1 MKKRVGIAVIA
12 IALLLS
18 GCTVPMPMEILEQ
31 IARSGN
37 RDSAAESPSPEAE
50 SRPEEDAAKL
60 KEKRDSDK
68 QVLVVHGGESEE
80 DSREGSRTGSA
91 VESGDDESGEAD
103 SSYVKGVTTDNGWES
118 EYWNLRFT
126 APEGV
131 FMLSD
136 EGMEAL
142 MGIGEDIVSENYS
155 EKQREY
161 LEMTSLYEMLGTNA
175 EGDANVA
182 VTVEKL
188 MVRGM
193 DTEDYKKAALL
204 HLRMMQE
211 PAYEILDD
219 SGTAEIAGE
228 TFAMVKTR
236 VDSGG
241 EYFQDYYFRVS
252 GDRAL
257 IITITYAE
265 ATSEQAAA
273 IFDGFGACP

>member
-1 MKKRVGIAVIA
+1 MKKRIGIAVIA

-37 RDSAAESPSPEAE
+37 RDSAAESPSPETE
-50 SRPEEDAAKL
+50 SRPEEDATKL
-60 KEKRDSDK
+60 KEKRDNDK
-68 QVLVVHGGESEE
+68 QALVVHGGESEE
-80 DSREGSRTGSA
+80 DSGEGSRTGSA

-118 EYWNLRFT
+118 EYWNLCFT

-142 MGIGEDIVSENYS
+142 MGIGEDIISENYS

-211 PAYEILDD
+211 PVYEILDD

-228 TFAMVKTR
+228 TFAVVNTR

-273 IFDGFGACP
+273 LLGGFDVCP

>member
-1 MKKRVGIAVIA
+1 MKKRIGIAVIA

-37 RDSAAESPSPEAE
+37 RDSAAESPSPETE
-50 SRPEEDAAKL
+50 SWPEEDATKL
-60 KEKRDSDK
+60 KEKRDNDK

-80 DSREGSRTGSA
+80 DSGEGSRTGSA

-118 EYWNLRFT
+118 EYWNLCFT

-204 HLRMMQE
+204 HLRMMQD
-211 PAYEILDD
+211 PVYEILED

-228 TFAMVKTR
+228 TFAVVNTR

-273 IFDGFGACP
+273 LLGGFDVCP

>member
-1 MKKRVGIAVIA
+1 MKKRIGIAVIA

-50 SRPEEDAAKL
+50 SRPEEGSTKL
-60 KEKRDSDK
+60 KEKRDNDK

-118 EYWNLRFT
+118 EYWNLCFT

-142 MGIGEDIVSENYS
+142 MGIGEDIISENYS

-211 PAYEILDD
+211 PVYEILDD

-228 TFAMVKTR
+228 TFAVVNTR

-273 IFDGFGACP
+273 LLGGFDVCP

>member
-1 MKKRVGIAVIA
+1 MKKRIGIAVIA

-80 DSREGSRTGSA
+80 DSGEGRRTGSA

-103 SSYVKGVTTDNGWES
+103 SAYVKGVTTDNGWES

-142 MGIGEDIVSENYS
+142 MGIGEDIISENYS

>member
-1 MKKRVGIAVIA
+1 MKKRIGIAVVA

-37 RDSAAESPSPEAE
+37 RDSAEESPSPEAE
-50 SRPEEDAAKL
+50 SRPEEDATKL
-60 KEKRDSDK
+60 KEKRDNDK

-80 DSREGSRTGSA
+80 DSGEGSRTGSA

-118 EYWNLRFT
+118 EYWNLCFT

-142 MGIGEDIVSENYS
+142 MGIGEDIISENYS

-204 HLRMMQE
+204 HLRMIQE
-211 PAYEILDD
+211 PVYEILDD

-228 TFAMVKTR
+228 TFAVVNTR

-241 EYFQDYYFRVS
+241 EYYQDYYFRVS

-273 IFDGFGACP
+273 LLGGFDVCP

>member
-12 IALLLS
+12 IVLLLS
-18 GCTVPMPMEILEQ
+18 GCTVPMPTEILEQ

-50 SRPEEDAAKL
+50 SQPEEDAAKL

-80 DSREGSRTGSA
+80 DSGEGRRTGSA

-103 SSYVKGVTTDNGWES
+103 SAYVKGVTTDNGWES
-118 EYWNLRFT
+118 EYWNLCFT

-142 MGIGEDIVSENYS
+142 MGIGEDIISENYS

-211 PAYEILDD
+211 PVYEILDD

-228 TFAMVKTR
+228 TFAVVNTR

>member
-1 MKKRVGIAVIA
+1 MKKRIGIAVIA

-37 RDSAAESPSPEAE
+37 RDSAAESPSPETE
-50 SRPEEDAAKL
+50 SRPEEGSTKL
-60 KEKRDSDK
+60 KEKRDNDK

-80 DSREGSRTGSA
+80 DSGEGSRTGSA

-118 EYWNLRFT
+118 EYWNLCFT

-142 MGIGEDIVSENYS
+142 MGIGEDIISENYS

-211 PAYEILDD
+211 PVYEILDD

-228 TFAMVKTR
+228 TFAVVNTR

-273 IFDGFGACP
+273 LLGGFDVCP

>member
-1 MKKRVGIAVIA
+1 MKKRIGIAVIA

-37 RDSAAESPSPEAE
+37 RDSAAESPSPETE
-50 SRPEEDAAKL
+50 SRPEEGSTKL
-60 KEKRDSDK
+60 KEKRDNDK

-103 SSYVKGVTTDNGWES
+103 SAYVKGVTTDNGWES

-142 MGIGEDIVSENYS
+142 MGIGEDIISENYS

-211 PAYEILDD
+211 PVYEILDD

-228 TFAMVKTR
+228 TFAVVNTR

-273 IFDGFGACP
+273 LLGGFDVCP

>member
-1 MKKRVGIAVIA
+1 MKKRIGIAVIA

-37 RDSAAESPSPEAE
+37 RDSAAESPSPETE
-50 SRPEEDAAKL
+50 SRPEEGATKL
-60 KEKRDSDK
+60 KEKRDNDK

-142 MGIGEDIVSENYS
+142 MGIGEDIISENYS

-204 HLRMMQE
+204 HLRMMQD
-211 PAYEILDD
+211 PVYEILED

-228 TFAMVKTR
+228 TFAVVNTR

-273 IFDGFGACP
+273 LLGGFDVCP

>member
-1 MKKRVGIAVIA
+1 MKKKIGIAVIA

-37 RDSAAESPSPEAE
+37 RDSAAESPSPETE
-50 SRPEEDAAKL
+50 SRPEEGATKL
-60 KEKRDSDK
+60 KEKRDNDK

-80 DSREGSRTGSA
+80 DSGEGSRTGSA

-142 MGIGEDIVSENYS
+142 MGIGEDIISENYS

-211 PAYEILDD
+211 PVYEILDD

-228 TFAMVKTR
+228 TFAVVNTR

-241 EYFQDYYFRVS
+241 EYYQDYYFRVS

-273 IFDGFGACP
+273 LLGGFDVCP

>member
-1 MKKRVGIAVIA
+1 MKKRIGIAVIA

-37 RDSAAESPSPEAE
+37 RDSAAESPSPETE
-50 SRPEEDAAKL
+50 SRPEEGSTKL
-60 KEKRDSDK
+60 KEKRDNDK

-80 DSREGSRTGSA
+80 DSGEGSRTGSA

-103 SSYVKGVTTDNGWES
+103 SAYVKGVTTDNGWES
-118 EYWNLRFT
+118 EYWNLCFT

-142 MGIGEDIVSENYS
+142 MGIGEDIISENYS

-211 PAYEILDD
+211 PVYEILDD

-228 TFAMVKTR
+228 TFAVVNTR

-273 IFDGFGACP
+273 LLGGFDVCP

>member
-1 MKKRVGIAVIA
+1 MKKKIGIAVIA

-37 RDSAAESPSPEAE
+37 RDSAAESPSPETE
-50 SRPEEDAAKL
+50 SRPEEGATKL
-60 KEKRDSDK
+60 KEKRDNDK

-80 DSREGSRTGSA
+80 DSGEGSRTGSA

-142 MGIGEDIVSENYS
+142 MGIGEDIISENYS

-204 HLRMMQE
+204 HLRMMQD
-211 PAYEILDD
+211 PVYEILDD

-228 TFAMVKTR
+228 TFAVVNTR

-273 IFDGFGACP
+273 LLGGFDVCP

>member
-1 MKKRVGIAVIA
+1 MKKRIGIAVIA

-37 RDSAAESPSPEAE
+37 RDSAAESPSPETE
-50 SRPEEDAAKL
+50 SRPEEGATKL
-60 KEKRDSDK
+60 KEKRDNDK
-68 QVLVVHGGESEE
+68 QALVVHGGESEE
-80 DSREGSRTGSA
+80 DSGEGSRTGSA

-118 EYWNLRFT
+118 EYWNLCFT

-142 MGIGEDIVSENYS
+142 MGIGEDIISENYS

-211 PAYEILDD
+211 PVYEILDD

-228 TFAMVKTR
+228 TFAVVNTR

-273 IFDGFGACP
+273 LLGGFDVCP

>member
-1 MKKRVGIAVIA
+1 MKKRIGIAVVA

-37 RDSAAESPSPEAE
+37 RDSAAESPSPETE
-50 SRPEEDAAKL
+50 SRPEEGATKL
-60 KEKRDSDK
+60 KEKRDNDK

-103 SSYVKGVTTDNGWES
+103 SAYVKGVTTDNGWES

-142 MGIGEDIVSENYS
+142 MGIGEDIISENYS

-204 HLRMMQE
+204 HLRMIQE
-211 PAYEILDD
+211 PVYEILDD

-228 TFAMVKTR
+228 TFAVVNTR

-241 EYFQDYYFRVS
+241 EYYQDYYFRVS

-273 IFDGFGACP
+273 LLGGFDVCP

>member
-1 MKKRVGIAVIA
+1 MKKRIGIAVIA

-37 RDSAAESPSPEAE
+37 RDSAEESPSPEAE
-50 SRPEEDAAKL
+50 SRPEEDATKL
-60 KEKRDSDK
+60 KEKRDNDK

-80 DSREGSRTGSA
+80 DSEEGRQTGSA

-118 EYWNLRFT
+118 EYWNLCFT

-142 MGIGEDIVSENYS
+142 MGIGEDIISENYS

-204 HLRMMQE
+204 HLRMMQD
-211 PAYEILDD
+211 PVYEILED

-228 TFAMVKTR
+228 TFAVVNTR

>member
-1 MKKRVGIAVIA
+1 MKKRIGIAVIA

-37 RDSAAESPSPEAE
+37 RDSAAESPSPETE
-50 SRPEEDAAKL
+50 SRPEEGATKL
-60 KEKRDSDK
+60 KEKRDNDK

-80 DSREGSRTGSA
+80 DSEEGRQTGSA

-103 SSYVKGVTTDNGWES
+103 SAYVKGVTTDNGWES

-142 MGIGEDIVSENYS
+142 MGIGEDIISENYS

>member
-1 MKKRVGIAVIA
+1 MKKRIGIAVIA

-37 RDSAAESPSPEAE
+37 RDSAAESPSPETE
-50 SRPEEDAAKL
+50 SRPEEDATKL
-60 KEKRDSDK
+60 KEKRDNDK

-80 DSREGSRTGSA
+80 DSGEGSRTGSA

-118 EYWNLRFT
+118 EYWNLCFT

-142 MGIGEDIVSENYS
+142 MGIGEDIISENYS

-204 HLRMMQE
+204 HLRMMQD
-211 PAYEILDD
+211 PVYEILED

-228 TFAMVKTR
+228 TFAVVNTR

-273 IFDGFGACP
+273 LLGGFDVCP

>member
-1 MKKRVGIAVIA
+1 MKKRIGIAVIA

-37 RDSAAESPSPEAE
+37 RDSAAESPSPETE
-50 SRPEEDAAKL
+50 SRPEEGATKL
-60 KEKRDSDK
+60 KEKRDNDK

-80 DSREGSRTGSA
+80 DSEEGRQTGSA

-118 EYWNLRFT
+118 EYWNLCFT

-142 MGIGEDIVSENYS
+142 MGIGEDIISENYS

-204 HLRMMQE
+204 HLRMMQD
-211 PAYEILDD
+211 PVYEILED

-228 TFAMVKTR
+228 TFAVVNTR

>member
-12 IALLLS
+12 IVLLLS

-31 IARSGN
+31 IARNGN

-60 KEKRDSDK
+60 KEKRDNDK
-68 QVLVVHGGESEE
+68 QVLVVHGGESEG
-80 DSREGSRTGSA
+80 DSGRNRRTGSA

-103 SSYVKGVTTDNGWES
+103 SAYVKGITTDNGWES

-142 MGIGEDIVSENYS
+142 MGIGEDIISENYS

-211 PAYEILDD
+211 PVYEILDD

-273 IFDGFGACP
+273 LFDGFDVCP

>member
-1 MKKRVGIAVIA
+1 MKKRIGIAVIA

-80 DSREGSRTGSA
+80 DSGEGRRTGSA

-103 SSYVKGVTTDNGWES
+103 SAYVKGVTTDNGWES

-142 MGIGEDIVSENYS
+142 MGIGEDIISENYS

-188 MVRGM
+188 MVR
-193 DTEDYKKAALL
+193 AW
-204 HLRMMQE
+204 
-211 PAYEILDD
+211 
-219 SGTAEIAGE
+219 
-228 TFAMVKTR
+228 TR
-236 VDSGG
+236 RTTKRPRSC
-241 EYFQDYYFRVS
+241 
-252 GDRAL
+252 
-257 IITITYAE
+257 T
-265 ATSEQAAA
+265 
-273 IFDGFGACP
+273 

>member
-1 MKKRVGIAVIA
+1 MKKRIGIAVVA

-37 RDSAAESPSPEAE
+37 RDSAAESPSPETE
-50 SRPEEDAAKL
+50 SRPEEGATKL
-60 KEKRDSDK
+60 KEKRDNDK

-80 DSREGSRTGSA
+80 DSEEGRQTGSA

-118 EYWNLRFT
+118 EYWNLCFT

-142 MGIGEDIVSENYS
+142 MGIGEDIISENYS

-204 HLRMMQE
+204 HLRMMQD
-211 PAYEILDD
+211 PVYEILED

-228 TFAMVKTR
+228 TFAVVNTR

-273 IFDGFGACP
+273 LLGGFDVCP

>member
-1 MKKRVGIAVIA
+1 MKKRIGIAVIA

-37 RDSAAESPSPEAE
+37 RDSAAESPSPETE
-50 SRPEEDAAKL
+50 SRPEEGATKL
-60 KEKRDSDK
+60 KEKRDNDK

-80 DSREGSRTGSA
+80 DSGEGSRTGSA

-118 EYWNLRFT
+118 EYWNLCFT

-142 MGIGEDIVSENYS
+142 MGIGEDIISENYS

-211 PAYEILDD
+211 PVYEILDD

-228 TFAMVKTR
+228 TFAVVNTR

-273 IFDGFGACP
+273 LLGGFDVCP

>member
-1 MKKRVGIAVIA
+1 MKKRIGIAVVA

-37 RDSAAESPSPEAE
+37 RDSAAESPSPETE
-50 SRPEEDAAKL
+50 SRPEEGATKL
-60 KEKRDSDK
+60 KEKRDNDK

-80 DSREGSRTGSA
+80 DSGEGSRTGSA

-118 EYWNLRFT
+118 EYWNLCFT

-142 MGIGEDIVSENYS
+142 MGIGEDIISENYS

-204 HLRMMQE
+204 HLRMMQD
-211 PAYEILDD
+211 PVYEILED

-228 TFAMVKTR
+228 TFAVVNTR

-273 IFDGFGACP
+273 LLGGFDVCP

>member
-1 MKKRVGIAVIA
+1 MKKRIGIAVIA

-37 RDSAAESPSPEAE
+37 RDSAAESPSPETE
-50 SRPEEDAAKL
+50 SRPEEGATKL
-60 KEKRDSDK
+60 KEKRDNDK

-80 DSREGSRTGSA
+80 DSEEGRQTGSA

-142 MGIGEDIVSENYS
+142 MGIGEDIISENYS

-211 PAYEILDD
+211 PVYEILDD

>member
-1 MKKRVGIAVIA
+1 MKKRIGIAVIA

-37 RDSAAESPSPEAE
+37 RDSAEESPSPETE
-50 SRPEEDAAKL
+50 SRPEEGATKL
-60 KEKRDSDK
+60 KEKRDNDK
-68 QVLVVHGGESEE
+68 QALVVHGGESEE
-80 DSREGSRTGSA
+80 DSGEGSRTGSA

-118 EYWNLRFT
+118 EYWNLCFT

-142 MGIGEDIVSENYS
+142 MGIGEDIISENYS

-204 HLRMMQE
+204 HLRMMQD
-211 PAYEILDD
+211 PVYEILED

-228 TFAMVKTR
+228 TFAVVNTR

-273 IFDGFGACP
+273 LLGGFDVCP

>member
-1 MKKRVGIAVIA
+1 MKKRIGIAVIA

-37 RDSAAESPSPEAE
+37 RDSAEESPSPEAE
-50 SRPEEDAAKL
+50 SRPEEDATKL
-60 KEKRDSDK
+60 KEKRDNDK
-68 QVLVVHGGESEE
+68 QALVVHGGESEE
-80 DSREGSRTGSA
+80 DSGEGSRTGSA

-118 EYWNLRFT
+118 EYWNLCFT

-142 MGIGEDIVSENYS
+142 MGIGEDIISENYS

-204 HLRMMQE
+204 HLRMMQD
-211 PAYEILDD
+211 PVYEILED

-228 TFAMVKTR
+228 TFAVVNTR

-241 EYFQDYYFRVS
+241 EYYQDYYFRVS

-273 IFDGFGACP
+273 LLGGFDVCP

>member
-1 MKKRVGIAVIA
+1 MKKRIGIAVIA

-37 RDSAAESPSPEAE
+37 RDSAAESPSPETE
-50 SRPEEDAAKL
+50 SRPEEGATKL
-60 KEKRDSDK
+60 KEKRDNDK

-80 DSREGSRTGSA
+80 DSGEGSRTGSA

-103 SSYVKGVTTDNGWES
+103 SSYVKGITTDNGWES

-142 MGIGEDIVSENYS
+142 MGIGEDIISENYS

-211 PAYEILDD
+211 PVYEILDD

-228 TFAMVKTR
+228 TFAVVNTR

-241 EYFQDYYFRVS
+241 EYYQDYYFRVS

-273 IFDGFGACP
+273 LLGGFDVCP

>member
-1 MKKRVGIAVIA
+1 MKKRIGIAVIA

-37 RDSAAESPSPEAE
+37 RDSAAESPSPETE
-50 SRPEEDAAKL
+50 SRPEEGSTKL
-60 KEKRDSDK
+60 KEKRDNDK

-103 SSYVKGVTTDNGWES
+103 SAYVKGVTTDNGWES

-142 MGIGEDIVSENYS
+142 MGIGEDIISENYS

>member
-1 MKKRVGIAVIA
+1 MKKRIGIAVIA

-37 RDSAAESPSPEAE
+37 RDSAAESPSPETE
-50 SRPEEDAAKL
+50 SRPEEGATKL
-60 KEKRDSDK
+60 KEKRDNDK
-68 QVLVVHGGESEE
+68 QALVVHGGESEE
-80 DSREGSRTGSA
+80 DSGEGSRTGSA

-118 EYWNLRFT
+118 EYWNLCFT

-142 MGIGEDIVSENYS
+142 MGIGEDIISENYS

-204 HLRMMQE
+204 HLRMIQE
-211 PAYEILDD
+211 PVYEILDD

-228 TFAMVKTR
+228 TFAVVNTR

-241 EYFQDYYFRVS
+241 EYYQDYYFRVS

-273 IFDGFGACP
+273 LLGGFDVCP

>member
-1 MKKRVGIAVIA
+1 MKKRIGIAVIA
-12 IALLLS
+12 IVLLLS

-80 DSREGSRTGSA
+80 DSGEGRRTGSA

-103 SSYVKGVTTDNGWES
+103 SAYVKGVTTDNGWES

-142 MGIGEDIVSENYS
+142 MGIGEDIISENYS

>member
-1 MKKRVGIAVIA
+1 MKKRIGIAVIA

-37 RDSAAESPSPEAE
+37 RDSAAESPSPETE
-50 SRPEEDAAKL
+50 SRPEEGATKL
-60 KEKRDSDK
+60 KEKRDNDK

-80 DSREGSRTGSA
+80 DSGEGSRTGSA

-118 EYWNLRFT
+118 EYWNLCFT

-142 MGIGEDIVSENYS
+142 MGIGEDIISENYS

-211 PAYEILDD
+211 PVYEILDD

-228 TFAMVKTR
+228 TFAVVNTR

-241 EYFQDYYFRVS
+241 EYYQDYYFRVS

-273 IFDGFGACP
+273 LLGGFDVCP

>member
-1 MKKRVGIAVIA
+1 MKKRIGIAVIA

-37 RDSAAESPSPEAE
+37 RDSAAESPSPETE
-50 SRPEEDAAKL
+50 SRPEEDATKL
-60 KEKRDSDK
+60 KEKRDNDK

-118 EYWNLRFT
+118 EYWNLCFT

-204 HLRMMQE
+204 HLRMMQD
-211 PAYEILDD
+211 PVYEILED

-228 TFAMVKTR
+228 TFAVVNTR

-273 IFDGFGACP
+273 LLGGFDVCP

>member
-1 MKKRVGIAVIA
+1 MKKRIGIAVVA

-50 SRPEEDAAKL
+50 SRPDEGATKL
-60 KEKRDSDK
+60 KEKRDNDK

-80 DSREGSRTGSA
+80 DSGEGSRTGSA

-118 EYWNLRFT
+118 EYWNLCFT

-142 MGIGEDIVSENYS
+142 MGIGEDIISENYS

-204 HLRMMQE
+204 HLRMMQD
-211 PAYEILDD
+211 PVYEILED

-228 TFAMVKTR
+228 TFAVVNTR

-273 IFDGFGACP
+273 LLGGFDVCP

>member
-1 MKKRVGIAVIA
+1 MKKRIGIAVVA

-37 RDSAAESPSPEAE
+37 RDSAAESPSPETE
-50 SRPEEDAAKL
+50 SRPEEGATKL
-60 KEKRDSDK
+60 KEKRDNDK

-80 DSREGSRTGSA
+80 DSGEGSRTGSA

-103 SSYVKGVTTDNGWES
+103 SAYVKGVTTDNGWES
-118 EYWNLRFT
+118 EYWNLCFT

-142 MGIGEDIVSENYS
+142 MGIGEDIISENYS

-204 HLRMMQE
+204 HLRMIQE
-211 PAYEILDD
+211 PVYEILDD

-228 TFAMVKTR
+228 TFAVVNTR

-241 EYFQDYYFRVS
+241 EYYQDYYFRVS

-273 IFDGFGACP
+273 LLGGFDVCP

>member
-1 MKKRVGIAVIA
+1 MKKRIGIAVIA

-37 RDSAAESPSPEAE
+37 RDSAAESPSPETE
-50 SRPEEDAAKL
+50 SRPEEGATKL
-60 KEKRDSDK
+60 KEKRDNDK
-68 QVLVVHGGESEE
+68 QVMVVHGGESEE

-103 SSYVKGVTTDNGWES
+103 SAYVKGVTTDNGWES

-142 MGIGEDIVSENYS
+142 MGIGEDIISENYS

-211 PAYEILDD
+211 PVYEILDD

-228 TFAMVKTR
+228 TFAVVNTR

-241 EYFQDYYFRVS
+241 EYYQDYYFRVS

-273 IFDGFGACP
+273 LLGGFDVCP

>member
-1 MKKRVGIAVIA
+1 MKKRIGIAVIA

-37 RDSAAESPSPEAE
+37 RDSAEESPSPEAE
-50 SRPEEDAAKL
+50 SRPEEDATKL
-60 KEKRDSDK
+60 KEKRDNDK

-80 DSREGSRTGSA
+80 DSGEGSRTGSA

-118 EYWNLRFT
+118 EYWNLCFT

-142 MGIGEDIVSENYS
+142 MGIGEDIISENYS

-204 HLRMMQE
+204 HLRMMQD
-211 PAYEILDD
+211 PVYEILED

-228 TFAMVKTR
+228 TFAVVNTR

-241 EYFQDYYFRVS
+241 EYYQDYYFRVS

-273 IFDGFGACP
+273 LLGGFDVCP

>member
-1 MKKRVGIAVIA
+1 MKKRIGIAVVA

-37 RDSAAESPSPEAE
+37 RDSAAESPSPETE
-50 SRPEEDAAKL
+50 SRPEEGATKL
-60 KEKRDSDK
+60 KEKRDNDK

-80 DSREGSRTGSA
+80 DSGEGSRTGSA

-142 MGIGEDIVSENYS
+142 MGIGEDIISENYS

-211 PAYEILDD
+211 PVYEILDD

-228 TFAMVKTR
+228 TFAVVNTR

-273 IFDGFGACP
+273 LLGGFDVCP

>member
-1 MKKRVGIAVIA
+1 MKKRIGIAVIA

-37 RDSAAESPSPEAE
+37 RDSAAESPSPETE
-50 SRPEEDAAKL
+50 SRPEEGATKL
-60 KEKRDSDK
+60 KEKRDNDK
-68 QVLVVHGGESEE
+68 QALVVHGGESEE
-80 DSREGSRTGSA
+80 DSEEGRQTGSA

-118 EYWNLRFT
+118 EYWNLCFT

-142 MGIGEDIVSENYS
+142 MGIGEDIISENYS

-211 PAYEILDD
+211 PVYEILDD

-228 TFAMVKTR
+228 TFAVVNTR

-273 IFDGFGACP
+273 LLGGFDVCP

>member
-1 MKKRVGIAVIA
+1 MKKRIGIAVIA

-50 SRPEEDAAKL
+50 SRPEEDATKL
-60 KEKRDSDK
+60 KEKRDNDK

-80 DSREGSRTGSA
+80 DSGEGSRTGSA

-118 EYWNLRFT
+118 EYWNLCFT

-142 MGIGEDIVSENYS
+142 MGIGEDIISENYS

-211 PAYEILDD
+211 PVYEILDD

-228 TFAMVKTR
+228 TFAVVNTR

-273 IFDGFGACP
+273 LLGGFDVCP

>member
-1 MKKRVGIAVIA
+1 MKKRIGIAVIA

-37 RDSAAESPSPEAE
+37 RDSAAESPSPETE
-50 SRPEEDAAKL
+50 SRPEEGATKL
-60 KEKRDSDK
+60 KEKRDNDK

-103 SSYVKGVTTDNGWES
+103 SAYVKGVTTDNGWES

-142 MGIGEDIVSENYS
+142 MGIGEDIISENYS

-211 PAYEILDD
+211 PVYEILDD

-228 TFAMVKTR
+228 TFAVVNTR

-241 EYFQDYYFRVS
+241 EYYQDYYFRVS

-273 IFDGFGACP
+273 LLGGFDVCP